1 MLLFKVGVLQEADLA
16 ACVNVVFN
24 KYLELMRK
32 LQEIYMLTPSFLNG
46 QWGLDD
52 YQMLAYVFGAY

>member
-1 MLLFKVGVLQEADLA
+1 MIFLMLLYKVGVLKELDLA
-16 ACVNVVFN
+16 ATVNKVFN

-32 LQEIYMLTPSFLNG
+32 LQEVYMLTPSFING

-52 YQMLAYVFGAY
+52 Y